1 VTAFLVQIII
11 TLVCLFLLLQL
22 DLIQE
27 LLHRAIG

>member
-1 VTAFLVQIII
+1 MAFLVQIII